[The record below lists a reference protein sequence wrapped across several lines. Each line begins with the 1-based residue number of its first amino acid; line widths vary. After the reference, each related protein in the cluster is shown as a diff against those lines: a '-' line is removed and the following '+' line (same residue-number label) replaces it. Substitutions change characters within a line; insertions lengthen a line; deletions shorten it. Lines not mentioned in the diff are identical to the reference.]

1 MGRRRRVV
9 VGGAFDS
16 ARVTAGASMMTAA
29 LVATLLL
36 SVHSSAAAGT
46 LKVFVLAGQSN
57 MEGHAEVATLNQT
70 SGKPKN
76 GTLLYQLTDPRTAKE
91 FAPLWDKA
99 RNNWTVL
106 DNVKAWTNEGGNAKQ
121 GGTQGVNG
129 SVFPGVD
136 GVDAHF
142 GSLTVGFGCNDGNG
156 GPQGNLIGPE
166 YGFGFGLQDPASAL
180 RGEKILIVKTAWGGK
195 TLAGDFRSPS
205 SSAPTTWCNGDCP
218 RETGHFY
225 STMMGDIAGL
235 MKPGVIGK
243 MFPELD
249 GLTPE
254 ISGFGWHQGLT
265 ALSCSPVR
273 TLRG

>member
-1 MGRRRRVV
+1 MLHP
-9 VGGAFDS
+9 GAFVPFDS
-16 ARVTAGASMMTAA
+16 ARVTAGASMMAA
-29 LVATLLL
+29 AFVATLLL